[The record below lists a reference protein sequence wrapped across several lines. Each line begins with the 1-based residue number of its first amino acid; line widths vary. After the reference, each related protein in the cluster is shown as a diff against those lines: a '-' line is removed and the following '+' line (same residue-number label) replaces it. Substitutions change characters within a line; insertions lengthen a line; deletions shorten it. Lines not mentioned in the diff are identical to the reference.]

1 MRAMV
6 DDTNIR
12 DFVHERFQR
21 TDDKLNAALAKL
33 DKTLDGIAELR
44 QMVSG
49 IVQILASQ
57 DAHML
62 RIETRLTQVEKRLEL
77 HDPAIPG

>member
-1 MRAMV
+1 MAE
-6 DDTNIR
+6 DTNIR

-49 IVQILASQ
+49 IVQILASH
-57 DAHML
+57 DRHML
-62 RIETRLTQVEKRLEL
+62 AMEVRLGQIEKRLEL